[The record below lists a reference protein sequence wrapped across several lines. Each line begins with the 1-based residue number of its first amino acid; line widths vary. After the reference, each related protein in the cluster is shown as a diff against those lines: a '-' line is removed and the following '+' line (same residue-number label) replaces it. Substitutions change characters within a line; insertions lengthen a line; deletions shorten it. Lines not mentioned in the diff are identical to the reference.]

1 MLSLKRALAGLAV
14 LVAVGTALAAQDV
27 SLGGKKAKT
36 PSGWKEE
43 APANQMRY
51 AQFKLPKVD
60 GDDADA
66 ELVVFKGLGGSAD
79 ANIDRWKGSFAKG
92 VDAKITEYSGP
103 LGKGKMIDA
112 KGTYLYKSQPFNP
125 NAKAEDK
132 PGYSMLGL
140 HVEGDAVY
148 HIRLTGPTKT
158 VSKHREAFEG
168 WLKSFQ

>member
-1 MLSLKRALAGLAV
+1 MKAFMRSMAGL
-14 LVAVGTALAAQDV
+14 TALAALVAGLGAQEV
-27 SLGGKKAKT
+27 SLGGKKGKT
-36 PSGWKEE
+36 PAGWKEE
-43 APANQMRY
+43 APTNQMRY
-51 AQFKLPKVD
+51 AQFKLPKVA

-92 VDAKITEYSGP
+92 VEAKVTDYSGP

-112 KGTYLYKSQPFNP
+112 TGTYLYKSQPFNP
-125 NAKAEDK
+125 NAKAEEK

-148 HIRLTGPTKT
+148 HIRLTGPSKT
-158 VSKHREAFEG
+158 VAKHREAFEG

>member
-1 MLSLKRALAGLAV
+1 MKGCMRALAGMVALAV
-14 LVAVGTALAAQDV
+14 LAAGLGAQDI

-36 PSGWKEE
+36 PAGWKEE
-43 APANQMRY
+43 APTNQMRY
-51 AQFKLPKVD
+51 AQFILTRAS

-92 VDAKITEYSGP
+92 VQAKVTDYAGP

-112 KGTYLYKSQPFNP
+112 TGTYLHKAQPFNP
-125 NAKAEDK
+125 NAKAVEK

-140 HVEGDAVY
+140 HVEGDTVY
-148 HIRLTGPTKT
+148 HIRLTGPAKT
-158 VSKHREAFEG
+158 VTRHRGAFEE
-168 WLKSFQ
+168 WLKSFK